1 MGKNNTKQEK
11 AKRNLEYAQKY
22 KKRRPSASRGG
33 RPSPRPAAPAGAPG
47 GFAPMGQGGA
57 PRVMHD
63 AICAS
68 CASPTQVPFEPTSG
82 KPVLCRTCFT
92 AQRA

>member
-22 KKRRPSASRGG
+22 KKRRPSGSRGG
-33 RPSPRPAAPAGAPG
+33 RPSPRPPAPAGQGGPAPAG
-47 GFAPMGQGGA
+47 GGA

-63 AICAS
+63 AVCAS
-68 CASPTQVPFEPTSG
+68 CSSPTQVPFEPTSG
-82 KPVLCRTCFT
+82 KPVLCRTCFQ